1 MHVDI
6 HRASVDSLASYRAT
20 VRARSERNARARAAR
35 RERALRLAHWAAELL
50 TREYGAS
57 RVVLFGS
64 LAHGR
69 WFSDASDIDLA
80 AWGLGAEAHLLA
92 LARLEDSAD
101 GFHVDLVRAEH
112 CPPPLLAAI
121 EAEGATL

>member
-1 MHVDI
+1 MDVD
-6 HRASVDSLASYRAT
+6 RASVDSLAPYRAT
-20 VRARSERNARARAAR
+20 VRARSERDAQAQAAR
-35 RERALRLAHWAAELL
+35 RERALRLARWAADLL
-50 TREYGAS
+50 TREYGAR

-80 AWGLGAEAHLLA
+80 AWDLGAEAHLLA
-92 LARLEDSAD
+92 LARLEDLAE

-112 CPPPLLAAI
+112 CPAPLLAVI
-121 EAEGATL
+121 EAEGVTL

>member
-1 MHVDI
+1 MDVD
-6 HRASVDSLASYRAT
+6 RASVDSLASYRAT
-20 VRARSERNARARAAR
+20 VRARSERDARARAAR
-35 RERALRLAHWAAELL
+35 RERALGVARWAAELL
-50 TREYGAS
+50 TQEYGAS

-69 WFSDASDIDLA
+69 WFSDTSDIDLA

-112 CPPPLLAAI
+112 CPPPLSAVI
-121 EAEGATL
+121 EADGVTL